1 MTGPAASCR
10 AGAMNAP
17 KIDENTPETDQY
29 YMILLSFYKAG
40 VKMYYPLPTGVP
52 GGVVS
57 IKVGVLMA
65 VTDDVKA
72 VIGEALQ
79 ISDRV
84 SSFDESTA
92 LLGSIP
98 ELDSMAVVTIIT
110 ALEEQF
116 DFVVDDDEISAET
129 FETLGSLCTFV
140 EQKM

>member
-1 MTGPAASCR
+1 MKIPHGTG
-10 AGAMNAP
+10 
-17 KIDENTPETDQY
+17 QY
-29 YMILLSFYKAG
+29 YLILLSFYKAG
-40 VKMYYPLPTGVP
+40 MKMYYPLPTGSP
-52 GGVVS
+52 GGEVS
-57 IKVGVLMA
+57 VKVDVSMA
-65 VTDDVKA
+65 VMDDVKV

-84 SSFDESTA
+84 QSFDESTA

-116 DFVVDDDEISAET
+116 DFIVDDDEISAET
-129 FETLGSLCTFV
+129 FETLGSLSAFV